1 MDIIG
6 DMSPSELIMIGK
18 STSAKLDKLGIH
30 TIRALAAA
38 DRDMLRD
45 HFGIIADRMSDAARG
60 VEKEEVRLYND
71 RRAPKSVSH
80 GTTTPRDMTTE
91 EDVRIVVYALAELVA
106 MRLRRYGF
114 SAEGVGIT
122 VREAATLSHKS
133 AQCTLPSPTS
143 NAATIAENALALLP
157 KLHTFPVPLRAVSVA
172 ATKLSDGSVTQLSLF
187 DSERDER
194 EEKLEKALT
203 TSAEST
209 VIKLSNAGLC
219 SKTILQ
225 TISTR
230 TTISCPSRDE
240 VTMKIAIAT
249 NNKKKLKE
257 IRAVLGGF
265 FEEMYSLADLGI
277 DIDIEETGTT
287 LTENA
292 LIKARTILRLTGL
305 ASLADDSGL
314 MCDALGGAPGVYS
327 ARYAGEQHDD
337 AANNALLLKT
347 LPARTDR
354 HTSVPSSRCVCPT
367 AESSPRKDGWTAASW
382 TRNAERA
389 ASATILSSSLPNS
402 ARPSRRRHPRKRTPS
417 PTAAERCARW
427 KPSSNARGCKTPERE
442 FIGTFRH
449 INNIL
454 CP

>member
-1 MDIIG
+1 MYNMRMDRVILHCDLNNFYASVEQKAHPEYDGMPLAVCGNPEVRHGIVLAKNMLAKAAGVQTGEAIWISRKKCPGIVFVPPHYDEYVRYSKEVFDIYTEFTDRVESFGLDECWLDVTGSLRLFGCDGKALADRIRETVKERTGLTISVGVSFTKVLAKLGSDLKKPDATVLLPRESYMDIIG
-6 DMSPSELIMIGK
+6 DMSPSELIMIGR

-194 EEKLEKALT
+194 EEKLEK
-203 TSAEST
+203 S
-209 VIKLSNAGLC
+209 I
-219 SKTILQ
+219 
-225 TISTR
+225 
-230 TTISCPSRDE
+230 DD
-240 VTMKIAIAT
+240 
-249 NNKKKLKE
+249 
-257 IRAVLGGF
+257 IRGKYGYKAV
-265 FEEMYSLADLGI
+265 
-277 DIDIEETGTT
+277 
-287 LTENA
+287 
-292 LIKARTILRLTGL
+292 KR
-305 ASLADDSGL
+305 GL
-314 MCDALGGAPGVYS
+314 MLKNDL
-327 ARYAGEQHDD
+327 
-337 AANNALLLKT
+337 ANNLHEDDDF
-347 LPARTDR
+347 LPF
-354 HTSVPSSRCVCPT
+354 
-367 AESSPRKDGWTAASW
+367 
-382 TRNAERA
+382 
-389 ASATILSSSLPNS
+389 
-402 ARPSRRRHPRKRTPS
+402 KR
-417 PTAAERCARW
+417 
-427 KPSSNARGCKTPERE
+427 
-442 FIGTFRH
+442 
-449 INNIL
+449 
-454 CP
+454 

>member
-1 MDIIG
+1 MRMDRVILHCDLNNFYASVEQKAHPEYDGMPLAVCGNPEVRHGIVLAKNMLAKAAGVQTGEAIWISRKKCPGIVFVPPHYDEYVRYSKEVFDIYTEFTDRVESFGLDECWLDVTGSLRLFGCDGKALADRIRETVKERTGLTISVGVSFTKVLAKLGSDLKKPDATVLLPRESYMDIIG

-157 KLHTFPVPLRAVSVA
+157 KLHTFPTPLRAVSVA

-194 EEKLEKALT
+194 EEKLEK
-203 TSAEST
+203 S
-209 VIKLSNAGLC
+209 I
-219 SKTILQ
+219 
-225 TISTR
+225 
-230 TTISCPSRDE
+230 DD
-240 VTMKIAIAT
+240 
-249 NNKKKLKE
+249 
-257 IRAVLGGF
+257 IRGKYGYKAV
-265 FEEMYSLADLGI
+265 
-277 DIDIEETGTT
+277 
-287 LTENA
+287 
-292 LIKARTILRLTGL
+292 KR
-305 ASLADDSGL
+305 GL
-314 MCDALGGAPGVYS
+314 MLKNDL
-327 ARYAGEQHDD
+327 
-337 AANNALLLKT
+337 ANNLHEDDDF
-347 LPARTDR
+347 LPF
-354 HTSVPSSRCVCPT
+354 
-367 AESSPRKDGWTAASW
+367 
-382 TRNAERA
+382 
-389 ASATILSSSLPNS
+389 
-402 ARPSRRRHPRKRTPS
+402 KR
-417 PTAAERCARW
+417 
-427 KPSSNARGCKTPERE
+427 
-442 FIGTFRH
+442 
-449 INNIL
+449 
-454 CP
+454 

>member
-1 MDIIG
+1 MRMDRVILHCDLNNFYASVEQKAHPEYDGMPLAVCGNPEVRHGIVLAKNMLAKAAGVQTGEAIWISRKKCPGIVFVPPHYDEYVRYSKEVFDIYTEFTDRVESFGLDECWLDVTGSLRLFACDGKALADRIRETVKERTGLTISVGVSFTKVLAKLGSDLKKPDATVLLPRENYMDIIG

-157 KLHTFPVPLRAVSVA
+157 KLHTFPAPLRAVSVA

-194 EEKLEKALT
+194 EEKLEK
-203 TSAEST
+203 S
-209 VIKLSNAGLC
+209 I
-219 SKTILQ
+219 
-225 TISTR
+225 
-230 TTISCPSRDE
+230 DD
-240 VTMKIAIAT
+240 
-249 NNKKKLKE
+249 
-257 IRAVLGGF
+257 IRGKYGYKAV
-265 FEEMYSLADLGI
+265 
-277 DIDIEETGTT
+277 
-287 LTENA
+287 
-292 LIKARTILRLTGL
+292 KR
-305 ASLADDSGL
+305 GL
-314 MCDALGGAPGVYS
+314 MLKNDL
-327 ARYAGEQHDD
+327 
-337 AANNALLLKT
+337 ANNLHEDDDF
-347 LPARTDR
+347 LPF
-354 HTSVPSSRCVCPT
+354 
-367 AESSPRKDGWTAASW
+367 
-382 TRNAERA
+382 
-389 ASATILSSSLPNS
+389 
-402 ARPSRRRHPRKRTPS
+402 KR
-417 PTAAERCARW
+417 
-427 KPSSNARGCKTPERE
+427 
-442 FIGTFRH
+442 
-449 INNIL
+449 
-454 CP
+454 

>member
-1 MDIIG
+1 MYNMLMDRVILHCDLNNFYASVEQKAHPEYDGMPLAVCGNPEVRHGIVLAKNMLAKAAGVQTGEAIWISRKKCPGIVFVPPHYDEYVRYSKEVFDIYTEFTDRVESFGLDECWLDVTGSLRLFGCDGKALADRIRETVKERTGLTISVGVSFTKVLAKLGSDLKKPDATVLLPRESYMDIIG

-45 HFGIIADRMSDAARG
+45 HFGIIADKMSDAARG

-157 KLHTFPVPLRAVSVA
+157 KLHTFPAPLRAVSVA
-172 ATKLSDGSVTQLSLF
+172 ATKLSDGSMTQLSLF

-194 EEKLEKALT
+194 EEKLEK
-203 TSAEST
+203 S
-209 VIKLSNAGLC
+209 I
-219 SKTILQ
+219 
-225 TISTR
+225 
-230 TTISCPSRDE
+230 DD
-240 VTMKIAIAT
+240 
-249 NNKKKLKE
+249 
-257 IRAVLGGF
+257 IRGKYGYKAV
-265 FEEMYSLADLGI
+265 
-277 DIDIEETGTT
+277 
-287 LTENA
+287 
-292 LIKARTILRLTGL
+292 KR
-305 ASLADDSGL
+305 GL
-314 MCDALGGAPGVYS
+314 MLKNDL
-327 ARYAGEQHDD
+327 
-337 AANNALLLKT
+337 ANNLHEDDDF
-347 LPARTDR
+347 LPF
-354 HTSVPSSRCVCPT
+354 
-367 AESSPRKDGWTAASW
+367 
-382 TRNAERA
+382 
-389 ASATILSSSLPNS
+389 
-402 ARPSRRRHPRKRTPS
+402 KR
-417 PTAAERCARW
+417 
-427 KPSSNARGCKTPERE
+427 
-442 FIGTFRH
+442 
-449 INNIL
+449 
-454 CP
+454 

>member
-1 MDIIG
+1 MDRVILHCDLNNFYASVEQKAHPEYDGMPLAVCGNPEVRHGIVLAKNMLAKAAGVQTGEAIWISRKKCPDIVFVPPHYDEYVRYSKEVFDIYTEFTDRVESFGLDECWLDVTGSLRLFGCDGKALADRIRETVKERTGLTISVGVSFTKVLAKLGSDLKKPDATVLLPRESYMDIIG

-157 KLHTFPVPLRAVSVA
+157 KLHTFPAPLRAVSVA

-194 EEKLEKALT
+194 EEKLEK
-203 TSAEST
+203 S
-209 VIKLSNAGLC
+209 I
-219 SKTILQ
+219 
-225 TISTR
+225 
-230 TTISCPSRDE
+230 DD
-240 VTMKIAIAT
+240 
-249 NNKKKLKE
+249 
-257 IRAVLGGF
+257 IRGKYGYKAV
-265 FEEMYSLADLGI
+265 
-277 DIDIEETGTT
+277 
-287 LTENA
+287 
-292 LIKARTILRLTGL
+292 KR
-305 ASLADDSGL
+305 GL
-314 MCDALGGAPGVYS
+314 MLKNDL
-327 ARYAGEQHDD
+327 
-337 AANNALLLKT
+337 ANNLHEDDDF
-347 LPARTDR
+347 LPF
-354 HTSVPSSRCVCPT
+354 
-367 AESSPRKDGWTAASW
+367 
-382 TRNAERA
+382 
-389 ASATILSSSLPNS
+389 
-402 ARPSRRRHPRKRTPS
+402 KR
-417 PTAAERCARW
+417 
-427 KPSSNARGCKTPERE
+427 
-442 FIGTFRH
+442 
-449 INNIL
+449 
-454 CP
+454 

>member
-1 MDIIG
+1 MRMDRVILHCDLNNFYASVEQKAHPEYDGMPLAVCGNPEVRHGIVLAKNMLAKAAGVQTGEAIWISRKKCPGIVFVPPHYDEYVRYSKEVFDIYTEFTDRVESFGLDECWLDVTGSLRLFGCDGKALADRIRETVKERTGLTISVGVSFTKVLAKLGSDLKKPDATVLLPRESYMDIIG

-18 STSAKLDKLGIH
+18 STSAKLDKLGIRS
-30 TIRALAAA
+30 IRALAAA

-157 KLHTFPVPLRAVSVA
+157 KLHTFPAPLRAVSVA

-194 EEKLEKALT
+194 EEKLEK
-203 TSAEST
+203 S
-209 VIKLSNAGLC
+209 I
-219 SKTILQ
+219 
-225 TISTR
+225 
-230 TTISCPSRDE
+230 DD
-240 VTMKIAIAT
+240 
-249 NNKKKLKE
+249 
-257 IRAVLGGF
+257 IRGKYGYKAV
-265 FEEMYSLADLGI
+265 
-277 DIDIEETGTT
+277 
-287 LTENA
+287 
-292 LIKARTILRLTGL
+292 KR
-305 ASLADDSGL
+305 GL
-314 MCDALGGAPGVYS
+314 MLKNDL
-327 ARYAGEQHDD
+327 
-337 AANNALLLKT
+337 ANNLHEDDDF
-347 LPARTDR
+347 LPF
-354 HTSVPSSRCVCPT
+354 
-367 AESSPRKDGWTAASW
+367 
-382 TRNAERA
+382 
-389 ASATILSSSLPNS
+389 
-402 ARPSRRRHPRKRTPS
+402 KR
-417 PTAAERCARW
+417 
-427 KPSSNARGCKTPERE
+427 
-442 FIGTFRH
+442 
-449 INNIL
+449 
-454 CP
+454 

>member
-1 MDIIG
+1 MRMDRVILHCDLNNFYASVEQKAHPEYDGMPLAVCGNPEVRHGIVLAKNMLAKAAGVQTGEAIWISRKKCPGIVFVPPHYDEYVRYSKEVFDIYTEFTDRVESFGLDECWLDVTGSLRLFGCDGKALADRIRETVKKRTGLTISVGVSFTKVLAKLGSDLKKPDATVLLPRESYMDIIG

-157 KLHTFPVPLRAVSVA
+157 KLHTFPAPLRAVSVA

-194 EEKLEKALT
+194 EEKLEK
-203 TSAEST
+203 S
-209 VIKLSNAGLC
+209 I
-219 SKTILQ
+219 
-225 TISTR
+225 
-230 TTISCPSRDE
+230 DD
-240 VTMKIAIAT
+240 
-249 NNKKKLKE
+249 
-257 IRAVLGGF
+257 IRGKYGYKAV
-265 FEEMYSLADLGI
+265 
-277 DIDIEETGTT
+277 
-287 LTENA
+287 
-292 LIKARTILRLTGL
+292 KR
-305 ASLADDSGL
+305 GL
-314 MCDALGGAPGVYS
+314 MLKNDL
-327 ARYAGEQHDD
+327 
-337 AANNALLLKT
+337 ANNLHEDDDF
-347 LPARTDR
+347 LPF
-354 HTSVPSSRCVCPT
+354 
-367 AESSPRKDGWTAASW
+367 
-382 TRNAERA
+382 
-389 ASATILSSSLPNS
+389 
-402 ARPSRRRHPRKRTPS
+402 KR
-417 PTAAERCARW
+417 
-427 KPSSNARGCKTPERE
+427 
-442 FIGTFRH
+442 
-449 INNIL
+449 
-454 CP
+454 

>member
-1 MDIIG
+1 MRMDRVILHCDLNNFYASVEQKAHPEYDGMPLAVCGNPEVRHGIVLAKNMLAKAAGVQTGEAIWISRKKCPGIVFVPPHYDEYVRYSKEVFDIYTEFTDRVESFGLDECWLDVTGSLRLFGCDGKALADRIRETVKERTGLTISVGVSFTKVLAKLGSDLKKPDATVLLPRESYMDIIG

-194 EEKLEKALT
+194 EEKLEK
-203 TSAEST
+203 S
-209 VIKLSNAGLC
+209 I
-219 SKTILQ
+219 
-225 TISTR
+225 
-230 TTISCPSRDE
+230 DD
-240 VTMKIAIAT
+240 
-249 NNKKKLKE
+249 
-257 IRAVLGGF
+257 IRGKYGYKAV
-265 FEEMYSLADLGI
+265 
-277 DIDIEETGTT
+277 
-287 LTENA
+287 
-292 LIKARTILRLTGL
+292 KR
-305 ASLADDSGL
+305 GL
-314 MCDALGGAPGVYS
+314 MLKNDL
-327 ARYAGEQHDD
+327 
-337 AANNALLLKT
+337 ANNLHEDDDF
-347 LPARTDR
+347 LPF
-354 HTSVPSSRCVCPT
+354 
-367 AESSPRKDGWTAASW
+367 
-382 TRNAERA
+382 
-389 ASATILSSSLPNS
+389 
-402 ARPSRRRHPRKRTPS
+402 KR
-417 PTAAERCARW
+417 
-427 KPSSNARGCKTPERE
+427 
-442 FIGTFRH
+442 
-449 INNIL
+449 
-454 CP
+454 

>member
-1 MDIIG
+1 MRMDRVILHCDLNNFYASVEQKAHPEYDGMPLAVCGNPEVRHGIVLAKNMLAKAAGVQTGEAIWISRKKCPGIVFVPPHYDEYVRYSKEVFDIYTEFTDRVESFGLDECWLDVTGSLRLFGCDGKALADRIRETVKERTGLTISVGVSFTKVLAKLGSDLKKPDATVLLPRESYMDIIG

-18 STSAKLDKLGIH
+18 STSAKLDKLGIR
-30 TIRALAAA
+30 TIRALAVA

-157 KLHTFPVPLRAVSVA
+157 KLHTFPAPLRAVSVA

-194 EEKLEKALT
+194 EEKLEK
-203 TSAEST
+203 S
-209 VIKLSNAGLC
+209 I
-219 SKTILQ
+219 
-225 TISTR
+225 
-230 TTISCPSRDE
+230 DD
-240 VTMKIAIAT
+240 
-249 NNKKKLKE
+249 
-257 IRAVLGGF
+257 IRGKYGYKAV
-265 FEEMYSLADLGI
+265 
-277 DIDIEETGTT
+277 
-287 LTENA
+287 
-292 LIKARTILRLTGL
+292 KR
-305 ASLADDSGL
+305 GL
-314 MCDALGGAPGVYS
+314 MLKNDL
-327 ARYAGEQHDD
+327 
-337 AANNALLLKT
+337 ANNLHEDDDF
-347 LPARTDR
+347 LPF
-354 HTSVPSSRCVCPT
+354 
-367 AESSPRKDGWTAASW
+367 
-382 TRNAERA
+382 
-389 ASATILSSSLPNS
+389 
-402 ARPSRRRHPRKRTPS
+402 KR
-417 PTAAERCARW
+417 
-427 KPSSNARGCKTPERE
+427 
-442 FIGTFRH
+442 
-449 INNIL
+449 
-454 CP
+454 

>member
-1 MDIIG
+1 
-6 DMSPSELIMIGK
+6 MIGK

-157 KLHTFPVPLRAVSVA
+157 KLHTFPAPLRAVSVA

-194 EEKLEKALT
+194 EEKLEK
-203 TSAEST
+203 S
-209 VIKLSNAGLC
+209 I
-219 SKTILQ
+219 
-225 TISTR
+225 
-230 TTISCPSRDE
+230 DD
-240 VTMKIAIAT
+240 
-249 NNKKKLKE
+249 
-257 IRAVLGGF
+257 IRGKYGYKAV
-265 FEEMYSLADLGI
+265 
-277 DIDIEETGTT
+277 
-287 LTENA
+287 
-292 LIKARTILRLTGL
+292 KR
-305 ASLADDSGL
+305 GL
-314 MCDALGGAPGVYS
+314 MLKNDL
-327 ARYAGEQHDD
+327 
-337 AANNALLLKT
+337 ANNLHEDDDF
-347 LPARTDR
+347 LPF
-354 HTSVPSSRCVCPT
+354 
-367 AESSPRKDGWTAASW
+367 
-382 TRNAERA
+382 
-389 ASATILSSSLPNS
+389 
-402 ARPSRRRHPRKRTPS
+402 KR
-417 PTAAERCARW
+417 
-427 KPSSNARGCKTPERE
+427 
-442 FIGTFRH
+442 
-449 INNIL
+449 
-454 CP
+454 

>member
-1 MDIIG
+1 MRMDRVILHCDLNNFYASVEQKAHPEYDGMPLAVCGNPEVRHGIVLAKNMLAKAAGVQTGEAIWISRKKCPGIVFVPPHYDEYVRYSKEVFDIYTEFTDRVESFGLDECWLDVTGSLRLFGCDGKALADRIRETVKERTGLTISVGVSFTKVLAKLGSDLKKPDATVLLPRESYMDIIG

-157 KLHTFPVPLRAVSVA
+157 KLHTFPAPLRAVSVA

-187 DSERDER
+187 DSERDEK
-194 EEKLEKALT
+194 EEKLEK
-203 TSAEST
+203 S
-209 VIKLSNAGLC
+209 I
-219 SKTILQ
+219 
-225 TISTR
+225 
-230 TTISCPSRDE
+230 DD
-240 VTMKIAIAT
+240 
-249 NNKKKLKE
+249 
-257 IRAVLGGF
+257 IRGKYGYKAV
-265 FEEMYSLADLGI
+265 
-277 DIDIEETGTT
+277 
-287 LTENA
+287 
-292 LIKARTILRLTGL
+292 KR
-305 ASLADDSGL
+305 GL
-314 MCDALGGAPGVYS
+314 MLKNDL
-327 ARYAGEQHDD
+327 
-337 AANNALLLKT
+337 ANNLHEDDDF
-347 LPARTDR
+347 LPF
-354 HTSVPSSRCVCPT
+354 
-367 AESSPRKDGWTAASW
+367 
-382 TRNAERA
+382 
-389 ASATILSSSLPNS
+389 
-402 ARPSRRRHPRKRTPS
+402 KR
-417 PTAAERCARW
+417 
-427 KPSSNARGCKTPERE
+427 
-442 FIGTFRH
+442 
-449 INNIL
+449 
-454 CP
+454 

>member
-1 MDIIG
+1 MRMDRVILHCDLNNFYASVEQKAHPEYDGMPLAVCGNPEVRHGIVLAKNMLAKAAGVQTGEAIWISRKKCPGIVFVPPHYDEYVRYSKEVFDIYTEFTDRVESFGLDECWLDVTGSLRLFGCDGKALADRIRETVKERTGLTISVGVSFTKVLAKLGSDLKKPDATVLLPRESYMDIIG

-45 HFGIIADRMSDAARG
+45 HFGIIADKMSDAARG

-157 KLHTFPVPLRAVSVA
+157 KLHTFPAPLRAVSVA

-194 EEKLEKALT
+194 EEKLEK
-203 TSAEST
+203 S
-209 VIKLSNAGLC
+209 I
-219 SKTILQ
+219 
-225 TISTR
+225 
-230 TTISCPSRDE
+230 DD
-240 VTMKIAIAT
+240 
-249 NNKKKLKE
+249 
-257 IRAVLGGF
+257 IRGKYGYKAV
-265 FEEMYSLADLGI
+265 
-277 DIDIEETGTT
+277 
-287 LTENA
+287 
-292 LIKARTILRLTGL
+292 KR
-305 ASLADDSGL
+305 GL
-314 MCDALGGAPGVYS
+314 MLKNDL
-327 ARYAGEQHDD
+327 
-337 AANNALLLKT
+337 ANNLHEDDDF
-347 LPARTDR
+347 LPF
-354 HTSVPSSRCVCPT
+354 
-367 AESSPRKDGWTAASW
+367 
-382 TRNAERA
+382 
-389 ASATILSSSLPNS
+389 
-402 ARPSRRRHPRKRTPS
+402 KR
-417 PTAAERCARW
+417 
-427 KPSSNARGCKTPERE
+427 
-442 FIGTFRH
+442 
-449 INNIL
+449 
-454 CP
+454 

>member
-1 MDIIG
+1 MRMDRVILHCDLNNFYASVEQKAHPEYDGMPLAVCGNPEVRHGIVLAKNMLAKAAGVQTGEAIWISRKKCPDIVFVPPHYDEYVRYSKEVFDIYTEFTDRVESFGLDECWLDVTGSLRLFGCDGKALADRIRETVKERTGLTISVGVSFTKVLAKLGSDLKKPDATVLLPRESYMDIIG

-157 KLHTFPVPLRAVSVA
+157 KLHTFPAPLRAVSVA

-194 EEKLEKALT
+194 EEKLEK
-203 TSAEST
+203 S
-209 VIKLSNAGLC
+209 I
-219 SKTILQ
+219 
-225 TISTR
+225 
-230 TTISCPSRDE
+230 DD
-240 VTMKIAIAT
+240 
-249 NNKKKLKE
+249 
-257 IRAVLGGF
+257 IRGKYGYKAV
-265 FEEMYSLADLGI
+265 
-277 DIDIEETGTT
+277 
-287 LTENA
+287 
-292 LIKARTILRLTGL
+292 KR
-305 ASLADDSGL
+305 GL
-314 MCDALGGAPGVYS
+314 MLKNDL
-327 ARYAGEQHDD
+327 
-337 AANNALLLKT
+337 ANNLHEDDDF
-347 LPARTDR
+347 LPF
-354 HTSVPSSRCVCPT
+354 
-367 AESSPRKDGWTAASW
+367 
-382 TRNAERA
+382 
-389 ASATILSSSLPNS
+389 
-402 ARPSRRRHPRKRTPS
+402 KR
-417 PTAAERCARW
+417 
-427 KPSSNARGCKTPERE
+427 
-442 FIGTFRH
+442 
-449 INNIL
+449 
-454 CP
+454 

>member
-1 MDIIG
+1 MYNMRMDRVILHCDLNNFYASVEQKAHPEYDGMPLAVCGNPEVRHGIVLAKNMLAKAAGVQTGEAIWISRKKCPDIVFVPPHYDEYVRYSKEVFDIYTEFTDRVESFGLDECWLDVTGSLRLFGCDGKALADRIRETVKERTGLTISVGVSFTKVLAKLGSDLKKPDATVLLPRESYMDIIG

-157 KLHTFPVPLRAVSVA
+157 KLHTFPAPLRAVSVA

-194 EEKLEKALT
+194 EEKLEK
-203 TSAEST
+203 S
-209 VIKLSNAGLC
+209 I
-219 SKTILQ
+219 
-225 TISTR
+225 
-230 TTISCPSRDE
+230 DD
-240 VTMKIAIAT
+240 
-249 NNKKKLKE
+249 
-257 IRAVLGGF
+257 IRGKYGYKAV
-265 FEEMYSLADLGI
+265 
-277 DIDIEETGTT
+277 
-287 LTENA
+287 
-292 LIKARTILRLTGL
+292 KR
-305 ASLADDSGL
+305 GL
-314 MCDALGGAPGVYS
+314 MLKNDL
-327 ARYAGEQHDD
+327 
-337 AANNALLLKT
+337 ANNLHEDDDF
-347 LPARTDR
+347 LPF
-354 HTSVPSSRCVCPT
+354 
-367 AESSPRKDGWTAASW
+367 
-382 TRNAERA
+382 
-389 ASATILSSSLPNS
+389 
-402 ARPSRRRHPRKRTPS
+402 KR
-417 PTAAERCARW
+417 
-427 KPSSNARGCKTPERE
+427 
-442 FIGTFRH
+442 
-449 INNIL
+449 
-454 CP
+454 

>member
-1 MDIIG
+1 MRMDRVILHCDLNNFYASVEQKAHPEYDGMPLAVCGNPEVRHGIVLAKNMLAKAAGVQTGEAIWISRKKCPGIVFVPPHYDEYVRYSKEVFDIYTEFTDRVESFGLDECWLDVTGSLRLFGCDGKALADRIRETVKERTGLTISVGVSFTKVLAKLGSDLKKPDATVLLPRESYMDIIG

-18 STSAKLDKLGIH
+18 STSAKLDKLGIR

-157 KLHTFPVPLRAVSVA
+157 KLHTFPSPLRAVSVA

-194 EEKLEKALT
+194 EEKLEK
-203 TSAEST
+203 S
-209 VIKLSNAGLC
+209 I
-219 SKTILQ
+219 
-225 TISTR
+225 
-230 TTISCPSRDE
+230 DD
-240 VTMKIAIAT
+240 
-249 NNKKKLKE
+249 
-257 IRAVLGGF
+257 IRGKYGYKAV
-265 FEEMYSLADLGI
+265 
-277 DIDIEETGTT
+277 
-287 LTENA
+287 
-292 LIKARTILRLTGL
+292 KR
-305 ASLADDSGL
+305 GL
-314 MCDALGGAPGVYS
+314 MLKNDL
-327 ARYAGEQHDD
+327 
-337 AANNALLLKT
+337 ANNLHEDDDF
-347 LPARTDR
+347 LPF
-354 HTSVPSSRCVCPT
+354 
-367 AESSPRKDGWTAASW
+367 
-382 TRNAERA
+382 
-389 ASATILSSSLPNS
+389 
-402 ARPSRRRHPRKRTPS
+402 KR
-417 PTAAERCARW
+417 
-427 KPSSNARGCKTPERE
+427 
-442 FIGTFRH
+442 
-449 INNIL
+449 
-454 CP
+454 

>member
-1 MDIIG
+1 MYNMRMDRVILHCDLNNFYASVEQKAHPEYDGMPLAVCGNPEVRHGIVLAKNMLAKAAGVQTGEAIWISRKKCPGIVFVPPHYDEYVRYSKEVFDIYTEFTDRVESFGLDECWLDVTGSLRLFGCDGKALADRIRETVKERTGLTISVGVSFTKVLAKLGSDLKKPDATVLLPRESYMDIIG

-71 RRAPKSVSH
+71 RRAPQSVSH

-157 KLHTFPVPLRAVSVA
+157 KLHTFPAPLRAVSVA

-194 EEKLEKALT
+194 EEKLEK
-203 TSAEST
+203 S
-209 VIKLSNAGLC
+209 I
-219 SKTILQ
+219 
-225 TISTR
+225 
-230 TTISCPSRDE
+230 DD
-240 VTMKIAIAT
+240 
-249 NNKKKLKE
+249 
-257 IRAVLGGF
+257 IRGKYGYKAV
-265 FEEMYSLADLGI
+265 
-277 DIDIEETGTT
+277 
-287 LTENA
+287 
-292 LIKARTILRLTGL
+292 KR
-305 ASLADDSGL
+305 GL
-314 MCDALGGAPGVYS
+314 MLKNDL
-327 ARYAGEQHDD
+327 
-337 AANNALLLKT
+337 ANNLHEDDDF
-347 LPARTDR
+347 LPF
-354 HTSVPSSRCVCPT
+354 
-367 AESSPRKDGWTAASW
+367 
-382 TRNAERA
+382 
-389 ASATILSSSLPNS
+389 
-402 ARPSRRRHPRKRTPS
+402 KR
-417 PTAAERCARW
+417 
-427 KPSSNARGCKTPERE
+427 
-442 FIGTFRH
+442 
-449 INNIL
+449 
-454 CP
+454 

>member
-1 MDIIG
+1 MYNMRMDRVILHCDLNNFYASVEQKAHPEYDGMPLAVCGNPEVRHGIVLAKNMLAKAAGVQTGEAIWISRKKCPGIVFVPPHYDEYVRYSKEVFDIYTEFTDRVESFGLDECWLDVTGSLRLFGCDGKALADRIRETVKERTGLTISVGVSFTKVLAKLGSDLKKPDATVLLPRESYMDIIG

-157 KLHTFPVPLRAVSVA
+157 KLHTFPAPLRAVSVA
-172 ATKLSDGSVTQLSLF
+172 ATKLSDGSMTQLSLF

-194 EEKLEKALT
+194 EEKLEK
-203 TSAEST
+203 S
-209 VIKLSNAGLC
+209 I
-219 SKTILQ
+219 
-225 TISTR
+225 
-230 TTISCPSRDE
+230 DD
-240 VTMKIAIAT
+240 
-249 NNKKKLKE
+249 
-257 IRAVLGGF
+257 IRGKYGYKAV
-265 FEEMYSLADLGI
+265 
-277 DIDIEETGTT
+277 
-287 LTENA
+287 
-292 LIKARTILRLTGL
+292 KR
-305 ASLADDSGL
+305 GL
-314 MCDALGGAPGVYS
+314 MLKNDL
-327 ARYAGEQHDD
+327 
-337 AANNALLLKT
+337 ANNLHEDDDF
-347 LPARTDR
+347 LPF
-354 HTSVPSSRCVCPT
+354 
-367 AESSPRKDGWTAASW
+367 
-382 TRNAERA
+382 
-389 ASATILSSSLPNS
+389 
-402 ARPSRRRHPRKRTPS
+402 KR
-417 PTAAERCARW
+417 
-427 KPSSNARGCKTPERE
+427 
-442 FIGTFRH
+442 
-449 INNIL
+449 
-454 CP
+454 